1 MAAEKEGAVTMAV
14 GSTVAVAKAGVV
26 VAAVPAAAGLAA
38 AVTLAV

>member
-1 MAAEKEGAVTMAV
+1 MKAVVTMAV

-26 VAAVPAAAGLAA
+26 VAAVPAAAGLTA